1 MASETRL
8 SDTTY
13 NRIAQWYDVDMA
25 RNMRF
30 DDVAFYAD
38 LCQREGG
45 RVLELGCGNGRV
57 LLELVCRNIDAVG
70 VDTSHKMLQQLQHKA
85 KARGLAPS
93 ACRMD
98 ARRLAFA
105 RSFDIVLC
113 PYSLVTYMAQPSDLE
128 RMMSEVRRVLRAD
141 GLLVVDAFVP
151 RDTVASDAYR
161 LDYRRPFGNEVLA
174 RYKRVAPLTAR
185 INRIE
190 RRYEVVSTAGEVL
203 QAVETSEDIRIFSPE
218 ELTEVLLRSGF
229 SQQQAWWDYG
239 QASRDTDPQFFTVA
253 ARPTPAA

>member
-1 MASETRL
+1 MVSETRL

-13 NRIAQWYDVDMA
+13 DRIAQWYDVDMA

-70 VDTSHKMLQQLQHKA
+70 VDTSRKMLQQLQRKA
-85 KARGLAPS
+85 QARGLEPS

-113 PYSLVTYMAQPSDLE
+113 PYSLVTYMAAPEDLE
-128 RMMSEVRRVLRAD
+128 RMMSEVRQVLRAD
-141 GLLVVDAFVP
+141 GLLVLDAFIP
-151 RDTVASDAYR
+151 RHTVASSDYR
-161 LDYRRPFGNEVLA
+161 LDYRR
-174 RYKRVAPLTAR
+174 PLTAR

-190 RRYEVVSTAGEVL
+190 RRYEVVSTTGEVL
-203 QAVETSEDIRIFSPE
+203 EALETSEDIRVFSPE
-218 ELTEVLLRSGF
+218 ELTEALLRSGF
-229 SQQQAWWDYG
+229 AQQQVWWDYG

-253 ARPTPAA
+253 ARPTPDA

>member
-13 NRIAQWYDVDMA
+13 DRIAQWYDVDMA

-57 LLELVCRNIDAVG
+57 LLELVCRNIDAIG

-113 PYSLVTYMAQPSDLE
+113 PYSLVTYMAQPNDLE
-128 RMMSEVRRVLRAD
+128 RMMNEVRQVLRAD
-141 GLLVVDAFVP
+141 GLLVLDAFIP
-151 RDTVASDAYR
+151 RHTVASSDYR
-161 LDYRRPFGNEVLA
+161 LDYRRPFGDEVLA
-174 RYKRVAPLTAR
+174 RYKRVAPLTTR

-190 RRYEVVSTAGEVL
+190 RRYEVVSTTGEVL
-203 QAVETSEDIRIFSPE
+203 EALETSEDIRVFSPE
-218 ELTEVLLRSGF
+218 ERTEALRRSGLVE
-229 SQQQAWWDYG
+229 Q
-239 QASRDTDPQFFTVA
+239 
-253 ARPTPAA
+253 